1 MSRPNVLILRHAE
14 AEGNAERR
22 FIGQTDVGL
31 SPLGLRQAEVLTRRL
46 RTMPIT
52 RIVSSDLQ
60 RCLDTV
66 SGLAESL
73 EIEIEPDQRW
83 REIANGQWGG
93 LVADEIARRWPDAWQ
108 RYRSGE
114 DVDRPEDLVRLGLD
128 AKPQVPT
135 GERISVIIPALNE
148 SERIG
153 TVVDRAQRGAN
164 VEISREC
171 NESPGLICYATPLKF
186 TAAYVYRAYGNW
198 SQIAGYS
205 KTSFQRLI
213 SNHPSI
219 DVTGLN
225 HHHRL
230 RWLGYRHWQS
240 GFGR

>member
-31 SPLGLRQAEVLTRRL
+31 SPLGLRQAEVLARRL

-52 RIVSSDLQ
+52 RIVSSDLR

-114 DVDRPEDLVRLGLD
+114 DVDRPDGERWADVRVRVVAAFEELAAELGEEDLAVVSTHGGPGGILALWAAGISGTAFGGPFGPLANASITTLSLPGPQLLGINDVGHL
-128 AKPQVPT
+128 PT
-135 GERISVIIPALNE
+135 DL
-148 SERIG
+148 
-153 TVVDRAQRGAN
+153 
-164 VEISREC
+164 
-171 NESPGLICYATPLKF
+171 
-186 TAAYVYRAYGNW
+186 
-198 SQIAGYS
+198 
-205 KTSFQRLI
+205 
-213 SNHPSI
+213 
-219 DVTGLN
+219 
-225 HHHRL
+225 L
-230 RWLGYRHWQS
+230 R
-240 GFGR
+240 